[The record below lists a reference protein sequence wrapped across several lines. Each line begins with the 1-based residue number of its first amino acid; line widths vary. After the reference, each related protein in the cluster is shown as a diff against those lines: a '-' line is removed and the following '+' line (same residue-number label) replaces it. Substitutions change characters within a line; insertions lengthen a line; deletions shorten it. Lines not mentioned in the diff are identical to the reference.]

1 MGCHVTGPAW
11 VPATSRDSSNTDHQ
25 RCYSSVRR
33 DESVSHAAHPEN
45 HNVEIGAGKRKHHQL
60 VPVVSSLRRERERA
74 LAGRGGGAPRHV
86 EKMRSRAARL
96 FVLTLF
102 LVSAGVTAY
111 LFWRSQR
118 GEAAEIAHTDAFG
131 TSVRIASRALLD
143 VRMAQGAYVAA
154 GQGGDFWAAKVA
166 ERLDGARKSLTALAA
181 EAAST
186 EAKSAVTTTQSMLD
200 DFAKIDR
207 RALDYVRANQ
217 RLMASDL
224 IFTDGLELTDAALA
238 SLEHARSAELTAS
251 AAVVDI
257 FRRRQTFALVAGA
270 AAAVLAVLL
279 LLPHAEPEQIR
290 GALFERT
297 TSTRAAESLRPAS
310 GSTAAM
316 EGWSPPRRAKA
327 EPAPPLPAPPE
338 QVDSPA
344 AEAALSVVPLADHEP
359 PAISASAVEPTDFGG
374 VAALCSDL
382 ARVVDTRALPGLL
395 ERTASLLDAS
405 GIVLW
410 IADPDGRELIPIFAQ
425 GYPPQLVTR
434 LGTIPSDA
442 ENATAAAFRTSLLQ
456 TVRTDEIS
464 AGAIAAP
471 LVTPGGC
478 VGVMAAE
485 VRHEGEQQNAKLAA
499 ATIVAAQLATLVGP
513 PSARNHAKNSSAA
526 GA

>member
-1 MGCHVTGPAW
+1 
-11 VPATSRDSSNTDHQ
+11 
-25 RCYSSVRR
+25 
-33 DESVSHAAHPEN
+33 
-45 HNVEIGAGKRKHHQL
+45 
-60 VPVVSSLRRERERA
+60 
-74 LAGRGGGAPRHV
+74 
-86 EKMRSRAARL
+86 
-96 FVLTLF
+96 
-102 LVSAGVTAY
+102 
-111 LFWRSQR
+111 
-118 GEAAEIAHTDAFG
+118 
-131 TSVRIASRALLD
+131 LLD
-143 VRMAQGAYVAA
+143 VRMAQGASVAA

-166 ERLDGARKSLTALAA
+166 ERLDSARKSLTALAA
-181 EAAST
+181 EAVST
-186 EAKSAVTTTQSMLD
+186 EAKSAVSTTRSMLD

-207 RALDYVRANQ
+207 RAMDYVRANQ
-217 RLMASDL
+217 RLLASDL
-224 IFTDGLELTDAALA
+224 IFADGLELTDAVLA
-238 SLEHARSAELTAS
+238 SLEHARSAELAATA
-251 AAVVDI
+251 ATVDTL
-257 FRRRQTFALVAGA
+257 RRRQIFALVAGA

-279 LLPHAEPEQIR
+279 LLRRAQPEPIR

-297 TSTRAAESLRPAS
+297 STRAGESLRPAAA
-310 GSTAAM
+310 STAAN
-316 EGWSPPRRAKA
+316 EGWSPPRRAKT
-327 EPAPPLPAPPE
+327 ESVPPAPPPTLPIEA
-338 QVDSPA
+338 PA
-344 AEAALSVVPLADHEP
+344 AEAASSAPLVDHEP
-359 PAISASAVEPTDFGG
+359 PAIQAAADEPTDFGG

-382 ARVVDTRALPGLL
+382 ARVVDTRALPSLL
-395 ERTASLLDAS
+395 ERAASLLDAS

-513 PSARNHAKNSSAA
+513 PSARTHVKNSSAA

>member
-1 MGCHVTGPAW
+1 
-11 VPATSRDSSNTDHQ
+11 
-25 RCYSSVRR
+25 
-33 DESVSHAAHPEN
+33 
-45 HNVEIGAGKRKHHQL
+45 
-60 VPVVSSLRRERERA
+60 
-74 LAGRGGGAPRHV
+74 
-86 EKMRSRAARL
+86 MRSRAARL

-102 LVSAGVTAY
+102 LVSVGVTAY

-118 GEAAEIAHTDAFG
+118 SAATDTAHANAFD
-131 TSVRIASRALLD
+131 TSVRAASRALLD

-166 ERLDGARKSLTALAA
+166 ERLDAARKALTALAA
-181 EAAST
+181 EATSA
-186 EAKSAVTTTQSMLD
+186 EAKSAVTTTRSMLD
-200 DFAKIDR
+200 DFTKIDR

-224 IFTDGLELTDAALA
+224 IFADGLELTDAALA
-238 SLEHARSAELTAS
+238 SLEHAHSVELTAS
-251 AAVVDI
+251 AAAVDT

-279 LLPHAEPEQIR
+279 LLPRAEPEAIR

-316 EGWSPPRRAKA
+316 EGWSPPRRPKA
-327 EPAPPLPAPPE
+327 EPAPPPVPAPPV

-359 PAISASAVEPTDFGG
+359 PPISAPAAAATDFGG

-395 ERTASLLDAS
+395 ERAASLLDAS